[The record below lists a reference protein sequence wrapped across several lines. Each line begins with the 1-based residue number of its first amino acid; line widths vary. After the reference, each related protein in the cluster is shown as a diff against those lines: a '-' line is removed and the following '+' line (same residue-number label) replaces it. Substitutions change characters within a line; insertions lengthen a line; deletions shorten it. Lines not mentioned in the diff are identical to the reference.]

1 MKNKINKSLV
11 GIILASGSGTR
22 MKSKTPKQYLMIN
35 NISLLEINIEKF
47 FSLPYLSYLIV
58 VISREH
64 FKFYKDIKNKY
75 KDVFFIEGG
84 CSRQK
89 SAFNALKFLKKFS
102 CNYVM
107 IHDAARP
114 FISKKLID
122 NLYIKLQKVKTA
134 VVPVVKIQDTV
145 KLCKKNRVIKDL
157 NRDNLFLT
165 QTPQL
170 FEYKTLYKAYLHNE
184 KILENFTDD
193 AQIYAKNNSIIHTIK
208 GDIENTKITTYKDW
222 INKINI
228 MKENFTTKIGHG
240 FDTHKLIKGK
250 NITLFGVRIP
260 HNFKLLGHSDADV
273 GVHAIIDALL
283 GSCSLGDIGK
293 HFPDTEKKIKG
304 INSLTLL
311 SKAQKLLSDAKAS
324 ISHIDCT
331 LVGESPKIAKYTD
344 RMCIKL
350 AKTLKTQKE
359 NISIK
364 ATTTEGLG
372 FTGRKEG
379 ISCYCIATIKQEKQI

>member
-1 MKNKINKSLV
+1 MQKKINKSLAGV
-11 GIILASGSGTR
+11 ILASGSGSR
-22 MKSKTPKQYLMIN
+22 MKSTIPKQYLLIN

-47 FSLPYLSYLIV
+47 FDLPYLSYLIV
-58 VISREH
+58 VISKKH
-64 FKFYKDIKNKY
+64 FKFYKDIKYKY
-75 KDVFFIEGG
+75 NNVFFIEGG
-84 CSRQK
+84 NSRQK
-89 SAFNALKFLKKFS
+89 SAFNALNFLKKFS

-122 NLYIKLQKVKTA
+122 NLYNKLQKVKTA
-134 VVPVVKIQDTV
+134 VVPVVKIQDTI
-145 KLCKKNRVIKDL
+145 KLCEKNKVTKDI

-170 FEYKTLYKAYLHNE
+170 FEYKTLYKAYLQNK
-184 KILENFTDD
+184 KILDNFTDD
-193 AQIYAKNNSIIHTIK
+193 AQIFAKSTSIIHTVK
-208 GDIENTKITTYKDW
+208 GEIDNTKITTNKDW
-222 INKINI
+222 INKIN
-228 MKENFTTKIGHG
+228 MMNESFTTKIGHG
-240 FDTHKLIKGK
+240 FDTHKLIKGEY
-250 NITLFGVRIP
+250 ITLFGVRIP
-260 HNFKLLGHSDADV
+260 HKLKLLGHSDADV

-304 INSLTLL
+304 INSLLML
-311 SKAQKLLSDAKAS
+311 SKTQKLLNDAKAT

-331 LVGESPKIAKYTD
+331 LVGESPKIAKYID
-344 RMCIKL
+344 KMCIKL
-350 AKTLKTQKE
+350 AKTLKIQKE

-379 ISCYCIATIKQEKQI
+379 ISCYCIATIKKEKKY